1 MMEKMNGSCGEGFW
15 VKRYI
20 GPSVSNVISLMAV
33 GKRWDY
39 EDEVRSTI
47 DKVFLADNSNTQ
59 FNYYSAGSHFTFMMK
74 FFLDL
79 IPAFLIPDLKRM
91 ITYLPNL
98 ITKITREQKETV
110 DQMSDR
116 ELSEPSHSFIDAY
129 LKHLKVLETT
139 TDEKQLE
146 EKKYFAGKFPNFRN
160 FRNFR
165 MIVI

>member
-1 MMEKMNGSCGEGFW
+1 MIEKINESSGKGFW
-15 VKRYI
+15 VKRYL
-20 GPSVSNVISLMAV
+20 GPSVSNVISLMAI

-39 EDEVRSTI
+39 EHEVRSTI
-47 DKVFLADNSNTQ
+47 DKIFLADNSNTQ
-59 FNYYSAGSHFTFMMK
+59 FNYYSAGSHFTFTIK
-74 FFLDL
+74 FFVDL

-91 ITYLPNL
+91 VTFLPNL
-98 ITKITREQKETV
+98 ITKITREQKEIV

-146 EKKYFAGKFPNFRN
+146 EKQYFAGKFPNFR
-160 FRNFR
+160 